1 MYIDHYCYFWNR
13 RLFPLYAHTVPDT
26 GLGKGPHALQLP
38 GIPPPPLRPVTRHR
52 AVQADPAGEGLTPT
66 SGASREGWAPGS
78 PPRCPTWPKARGSH
92 NLPPAAH
99 RAQGRGFLASRL
111 LMTKGLTREQPE
123 EGRGPGPTRRLKLP
137 SVPPTTPWLSGLS
150 GSHPVSIS
158 AGLVTNSKGHCFPS
172 SLRT

>member
-1 MYIDHYCYFWNR
+1 MLLLEQKTISSLRSHR
-13 RLFPLYAHTVPDT
+13 SRHRTGEGSPRFPA
-26 GLGKGPHALQLP
+26 P
-38 GIPPPPLRPVTRHR
+38 GDSPPPPRPVTRHR
-52 AVQADPAGEGLTPT
+52 AVREDPAGEGLTPT

-99 RAQGRGFLASRL
+99 RAQGRGFLASHL

-123 EGRGPGPTRRLKLP
+123 EGRGPGPRSSPSRRLKLP